1 MFLFCYERGGMMKL
15 RFNEVCRDKYTN
27 ELYEFDSIYEFE
39 EERALEIIASGKA
52 ELVHSISEVQNAV
65 EQAMQEQLKED
76 EKKKQEESRMINMFS
91 LSKKELIELAKEV
104 DVSIR
109 GTKEEIIERILE
121 KEVDNKAD

>member
-1 MFLFCYERGGMMKL
+1 MKL